1 MYVDHTLPKLKHV
14 ARVLVSVAVL
24 TAVALLVALIPST
37 DVAYAASLKDERPEL
52 VDDKSVPG
60 TDHVPK
66 KRSRPD
72 DAARPHT
79 PGATSWPAGRTVTP
93 VTPAGETPAK
103 KQAPLLGE
111 KAGRVPG
118 LRTDLPVAARPAAP
132 RSTRPGP
139 GWRPGWAP
147 SSSCRWS

>member
-93 VTPAGETPAK
+93 VT
-103 KQAPLLGE
+103 
-111 KAGRVPG
+111 
-118 LRTDLPVAARPAAP
+118 
-132 RSTRPGP
+132 
-139 GWRPGWAP
+139 
-147 SSSCRWS
+147 